1 MSNECIRTLR
11 DGDLSTILSI
21 WNRALVRNPISEGRF
36 VSMVFADPDYWPGED
51 SGFFVGLRGESV
63 VGFLRANIRRV
74 PNDRLGLEP
83 EDGFI
88 PYLAVDPDR
97 QRCGV
102 GTALL
107 KAALDYFARHGRKRI
122 WVCGTTTSA
131 PGSISPG
138 VDVDAYAPALG
149 LFEKHGFSVQQ
160 QGYSMSREVVDFD
173 VPAFERWAWEGD
185 RDTEVRRQRG
195 QAPRKKACSRV
206 AGGLGSEPV
215 PFGDGPIRVESLT
228 PARVQ
233 DLLEFLAVSLPGS
246 WNLAARGKI
255 QSGGLGEMLIALSG
269 EQIVG
274 YCQWSGEHFGP
285 FGVAPELRGRRIGA
299 KLFTEA
305 VRRIRAADGR
315 TVWFNW
321 ADENAKRFYDR
332 FGLHVTRR
340 FAVLMRQL

>member
-1 MSNECIRTLR
+1 
-11 DGDLSTILSI
+11 
-21 WNRALVRNPISEGRF
+21 
-36 VSMVFADPDYWPGED
+36 
-51 SGFFVGLRGESV
+51 
-63 VGFLRANIRRV
+63 V
-74 PNDRLGLEP
+74 PNDRLGMEP

-88 PYLAVDPDR
+88 PYLAVDPGQ
-97 QRCGV
+97 QRTGV

-107 KAALDYFARHGRKRI
+107 GAALDYFNRHGRKRI

-138 VDVDAYAPALG
+138 VDVDAYAPALA
-149 LFEKHGFSVQQ
+149 LFEKHGFVVDQ
-160 QGYSMSREVVDFD
+160 QGFSMSREVVDFD
-173 VPAFERWAWEGD
+173 VAAFERWAWE
-185 RDTEVRRQRG
+185 
-195 QAPRKKACSRV
+195 S
-206 AGGLGSEPV
+206 GGE
-215 PFGDGPIRVESLT
+215 IKVETLT

-269 EQIVG
+269 DKIVG

-285 FGVAPELRGRRIGA
+285 FGVAPNLRGQRIGA
-299 KLFTEA
+299 KLFTES

-321 ADENAKRFYDR
+321 ADEKAKRFYDR

-340 FAVLMRQL
+340 FSVLLRRS

>member
-1 MSNECIRTLR
+1 MTGFCIRTLR
-11 DGDLSTILSI
+11 GDDLPTVVSI
-21 WNRALVRNPISEGRF
+21 WNDALVRNPLTEDRF
-36 VSMVFADPDYWPGED
+36 VRMVLADPDYWPGED
-51 SGFFVGLRGESV
+51 SGFFVATRGGTV
-63 VGFLRANIRRV
+63 AGFLRAIIRRV

-88 PYLAVDPDR
+88 PYLAVDPVH
-97 QRCGV
+97 QRRGI
-102 GTALL
+102 GTLL
-107 KAALDYFARHGRKRI
+107 LNTALDYFGRHGRKRI

-138 VDVDAYAPALG
+138 VDVDAYAAALA
-149 LFEKHGFSVQQ
+149 LFKKHGFVVNQ
-160 QGYSMSREVVDFD
+160 QGFSMSREVVDFD
-173 VPAFERWAWEGD
+173 VAAFEHWAWESG
-185 RDTEVRRQRG
+185 RDI
-195 QAPRKKACSRV
+195 K
-206 AGGLGSEPV
+206 
-215 PFGDGPIRVESLT
+215 VESLT

-233 DLLEFLAVSLPGS
+233 DLFEFLAVSLPGS

-269 EQIVG
+269 DKIVG

-285 FGVAPELRGRRIGA
+285 FGVAPHLRGQRIGA
-299 KLFTEA
+299 KLFTES

-321 ADENAKRFYDR
+321 ADEKAKRFYDR

-340 FAVLMRQL
+340 FSVLLRQL